1 MTRITDQGIP
11 ANTMMPTPAT
21 QMPGGTGYDDS
32 ENATTILPT
41 PDSDQGP
48 KPATR
53 IEATPVPPAPQ
64 DLSLPGGAQKHAA
77 ETKPAAQP
85 PLPPKPA
92 APAAPVPKPAETPA
106 KPVPAPTP
114 NSGSY
119 YPSPQPSDSD
129 TLPAADSARSS
140 PNPATRSYTSQRQP
154 VFVRNASR
162 PNNPQ
167 TQQSQQATPARESK
181 LIGPI
186 GYEQ

>member
-11 ANTMMPTPAT
+11 ANTMMSTPAT

-48 KPATR
+48 KPAVP

-64 DLSLPGGAQKHAA
+64 DLLLPGGAQKHAA

-85 PLPPKPA
+85 PLPPQ
-92 APAAPVPKPAETPA
+92 PAAPVPKPAETPA

-129 TLPAADSARSS
+129 TLPATDTAQSS

-167 TQQSQQATPARESK
+167 TQQSRPAAPARESN

-186 GYEQ
+186 GYEH

>member
-11 ANTMMPTPAT
+11 SNTMMPTPAT
-21 QMPGGTGYDDS
+21 QMPGGTGYDDA

-41 PDSDQGP
+41 PESEQGP
-48 KPATR
+48 KSATP

-64 DLSLPGGAQKHAA
+64 DLSLPGGTQKHAT

-85 PLPPKPA
+85 PLPPQPA
-92 APAAPVPKPAETPA
+92 APATPVPKPAETPA

-129 TLPAADSARSS
+129 TLPAADSAQSS

-167 TQQSQQATPARESK
+167 PQQAPAARENG
-181 LIGPI
+181 LIGPV
-186 GYEQ
+186 GYEP